1 MGNMAKI
8 KGCEIRQTNTAI
20 EVISAQPTI
29 MMCTLE
35 NNNETGI
42 ISMTKFGLRCDAKIK
57 YCTIQRNKEFGI
69 IVTGANNFTRIEQNL
84 TISENTRAGIKVEN
98 DAYASIVQNKI
109 EQNFAQGIL
118 ITESTYAHIE
128 ANTIAKNYKANIALG
143 GPKASDCVILK
154 NQILS
159 SRQEGV
165 FMIEV
170 GFCWLIRNT
179 ISDNADGIL
188 MFDSNPNIENN
199 QINNNMRAGIVCTG
213 ASFPK
218 VTSNNI
224 FGNHQT
230 GINFRDNSIGSLVGN
245 KIFKNYY

>member
-1 MGNMAKI
+1 M
-8 KGCEIRQTNTAI
+8 
-20 EVISAQPTI
+20 
-29 MMCTLE
+29 
-35 NNNETGI
+35 
-42 ISMTKFGLRCDAKIK
+42 RCDAKIK
-57 YCTIQRNKEFGI
+57 YNTIQRNKEFGI
-69 IVTGANNFTRIEQNL
+69 IVTGSNNFTRIEKNL

-98 DAYASIVQNKI
+98 DANASIVQNTI
-109 EQNFAQGIL
+109 ELNFAQGIL

-128 ANTIAKNYKANIALG
+128 DNTIAKNYKANIALG

-159 SRQEGV
+159 SRHEGV

-179 ISDNADGIL
+179 ISDNADGIV

-199 QINNNMRAGIVCTG
+199 QINNNMRAGIICTG

-218 VTSNNI
+218 VSGNNI